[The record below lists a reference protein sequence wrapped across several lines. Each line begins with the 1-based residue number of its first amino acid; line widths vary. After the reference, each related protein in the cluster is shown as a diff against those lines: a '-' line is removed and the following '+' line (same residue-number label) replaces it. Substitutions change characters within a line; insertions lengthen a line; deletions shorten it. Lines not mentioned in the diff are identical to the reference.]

1 MDEHSAKLLSTLIGA
16 QAAHLRDAIPAGSTA
31 RGASLGHLAELLIDS
46 AEQQAASL
54 MVQLAS
60 SEATAR
66 PALGRKLTRCRARLE
81 VTHLILADYAGDVL
95 RQDLPTGLL
104 CLIDTLV
111 SQLLPPS
118 VDPLV
123 HLSEQRMYSTL
134 SLNGRAAWL
143 LNENSLATNVGVVVF
158 NLPALDP
165 GNVLY
170 APILAHEV
178 AHTLVSQE
186 DLVGGL
192 YRGADLQA
200 LDKVFARELSRSGA
214 AADPAEWKQRLS
226 EWIQELLCDALATRL
241 TGPSFIL
248 ASAAFLPATSMT
260 GSLSSHPF
268 PVDRLDLCAS
278 QLRDLGWGDH
288 LAVNYPT
295 ICDWLQQLSTDAPA
309 STEPQETFLRQ
320 AITLLSGDIAR
331 IAALH
336 VEDSLRPE
344 AYDVIS
350 AELNELVA
358 AGIPPSRLAGGIPS
372 SWDLVLAGWQTAIA
386 TRGGAPMTIAAA
398 AEDRPFNEFLL
409 KSLEIAKITEVWDES

>member
-1 MDEHSAKLLSTLIGA
+1 MDEHSAQLLNTLIRS
-16 QAAHLRDAIPAGSTA
+16 QAAHLRDAIPSGITA
-31 RGASLGHLAELLIDS
+31 RGTSLGHLASLLIDS
-46 AEQQAASL
+46 AEQQASDL
-54 MVQLAS
+54 MSQLTAS
-60 SEATAR
+60 STAAR
-66 PALGRKLTRCRARLE
+66 PALGRKLTRCRDRLE
-81 VTHLILADYAGDVL
+81 VAHLILADYGGDVL

-123 HLSEQRMYSTL
+123 HLAAQRMYSTL
-134 SLNGRAAWL
+134 SLNRQAAWL
-143 LNENSLATNVGVVVF
+143 LKDSSLASDVGVVVF

-178 AHTLVSQE
+178 AHTMVSQQ
-186 DLVGGL
+186 DLVGEL

-200 LDKVFARELSRSGA
+200 LDAVFVRELGRAG
-214 AADPAEWKQRLS
+214 AADPAEWKQRLG
-226 EWIQELLCDALATRL
+226 EWIQELLCDAIATHL
-241 TGPSFIL
+241 TGPSFLL

-278 QLRDLGWGDH
+278 QLRGLGWEDH
-288 LAVNYPT
+288 LAANFPT
-295 ICDWLQQLSTDAPA
+295 ICAWLEQLRADAPA
-309 STEPQETFLRQ
+309 PAVPQETFLRQ
-320 AITLLSGDIAR
+320 AVTRLADDIAKV
-331 IAALH
+331 AAAH
-336 VEDSLRPE
+336 VSDPLSPD
-344 AYDVIS
+344 AYGVMAS
-350 AELNELVA
+350 ELNELVA

-386 TRGGAPMTIAAA
+386 TRGDAPMSISAA